1 MSLTTVSLENN
12 DVVAKKMRLEI
23 IFQKNKNGR
32 KTTDAIFDSKIE
44 AGDKKALF

>member
-1 MSLTTVSLENN
+1 MQWQKT
-12 DVVAKKMRLEI
+12 RLQI

-32 KTTDAIFDSKIE
+32 KTTDAIFDYKIE